1 MLPSADLTS
10 TRPIASSA
18 LLRGTATVADPR
30 QDGAVRLDQIAVGKA
45 LLAQVMSVLADGSSL
60 VRLSTTERPTSFS
73 TELRMQ
79 LPPGSKAGDNLNL
92 TLLSKSP
99 QLTFGV
105 STALPA
111 DTTPTTLSQAGRLI
125 ETLLQQTDTAPQKPQ
140 LQGAKPLLTAADT
153 QTAQMTDKLAAQL
166 HKTVDGSGVF
176 YEAHLRQWADGQ
188 RTLAQVRSEPQNQ
201 TVANAQATAQVTV
214 SNTQLLPLQLDSL
227 EQQRFAWKGEVW
239 PGQSMQWEVV
249 QEDNAQ
255 HTGTPTAQAD
265 SAWQTV
271 LTLDLPRLGKVSA
284 SIRIQGEH
292 AQLQMRVHD
301 EQAAS
306 ELKAQTAI
314 LSEAMAASG
323 TALDAVTVQSD
334 EHAA

>member
-45 LLAQVMSVLADGSSL
+45 LLAQVMSVLSDGSSL
-60 VRLSTTERPTSFS
+60 VRLSNAEQPTSFS
-73 TELRMQ
+73 TDLRMQ
-79 LPPGSKAGDNLNL
+79 LPPGSKTGDKLNL

-105 STALPA
+105 STALPT

-125 ETLLQQTDTAPQKPQ
+125 ETLLQQTDTAAQKQ
-140 LQGAKPLLTAADT
+140 QVQGAKPLLTAADA
-153 QTAQMTDKLAAQL
+153 QTPQLADKLAAQL
-166 HKTVDGSGVF
+166 RQTVESSGVF
-176 YEAHLRQWADGQ
+176 YESHLRQWADGQ

-201 TVANAQATAQVTV
+201 PAANA
-214 SNTQLLPLQLDSL
+214 QLLPLQLDSL

-249 QEDNAQ
+249 QEDTAQ
-255 HTGTPTAQAD
+255 HTGTPSAQAD

-271 LTLDLPRLGKVSA
+271 LQLDLPRLGQVSA
-284 SIRIQGEH
+284 SIRIQGQH
-292 AQLQMRVHD
+292 AQLQMRVQD

-306 ELKAQTAI
+306 ALKAQTAI
-314 LSEAMAASG
+314 LSEAIAASG
-323 TALDAVTVQSD
+323 TALDAMTVQSD

>member
-45 LLAQVMSVLADGSSL
+45 LLAQVMSVLSDGSSL
-60 VRLSTTERPTSFS
+60 VRLSDAEQSASF
-73 TELRMQ
+73 
-79 LPPGSKAGDNLNL
+79 
-92 TLLSKSP
+92 
-99 QLTFGV
+99 
-105 STALPA
+105 STALPT

-153 QTAQMTDKLAAQL
+153 QTPQMTDKLAAQL

-201 TVANAQATAQVTV
+201 TAANAQATAQATV

>member
-45 LLAQVMSVLADGSSL
+45 LLAQVMSVLSDGSSL
-60 VRLSTTERPTSFS
+60 VRLSDAEQSASF
-73 TELRMQ
+73 
-79 LPPGSKAGDNLNL
+79 
-92 TLLSKSP
+92 
-99 QLTFGV
+99 
-105 STALPA
+105 STALPT

-153 QTAQMTDKLAAQL
+153 QTPQMTDKLAAQL

-201 TVANAQATAQVTV
+201 TVANAHATAQVTV

-249 QEDNAQ
+249 QEDTAQ